1 MRTASHTAQER
12 VHMISDHDCGVVH
25 PSTFL
30 SEVAQFIHTSKCG
43 CRLKIG
49 KGPLLGKALEF
60 FTSQGGSAVSGRR
73 SLLEAWTSAIE
84 LDVLSSGALVNK
96 RMDLLVGSFSRGLLQ
111 WNCSVLLYAYMS
123 LDA

>member
-1 MRTASHTAQER
+1 MNEDSPQMSGGF
-12 VHMISDHDCGVVH
+12 VDSSC
-25 PSTFL
+25 
-30 SEVAQFIHTSKCG
+30 CG

-49 KGPLLGKALEF
+49 RGPLLGKAVEF

-96 RMDLLVGSFSRGLLQ
+96 RMDLLVGSFSRGTR
-111 WNCSVLLYAYMS
+111 CSRDLSVS
-123 LDA
+123 LSA